1 MIKTLTKIFAFTAV
15 TKSLLETK
23 KSQSTGTT
31 QIHPSKIPGRTVF
44 IREKEY
50 FIRENI
56 LDGTTPIIFLHSW
69 GSDSLG
75 SWFKILPKIK
85 NETSFVAIDMRNH
98 GKSDASW
105 DRWDVDENADVVIS
119 ILKELSISSCNI
131 VGWSM
136 GSAVAMSIAKKN
148 KPLVNKLVLITP
160 FSWLGGAV
168 YSDKVAFK
176 IFVSFVRIRERLF
189 PNFNPKSKFS
199 FLKKSNSINDEYTE
213 WAWNNLH
220 KSKDDFI
227 YADGG
232 RFVVPYDA
240 RSWIQDIEAET
251 LVITGGRDKL
261 VPEETSNDVVK
272 RLNEV
277 KVKTFPDAGHS
288 VPWTHEEDL
297 LTELRE
303 FFSL

>member
-1 MIKTLTKIFAFTAV
+1 
-15 TKSLLETK
+15 
-23 KSQSTGTT
+23 
-31 QIHPSKIPGRTVF
+31 
-44 IREKEY
+44 
-50 FIRENI
+50 
-56 LDGTTPIIFLHSW
+56 
-69 GSDSLG
+69 
-75 SWFKILPKIK
+75 
-85 NETSFVAIDMRNH
+85 
-98 GKSDASW
+98 
-105 DRWDVDENADVVIS
+105 
-119 ILKELSISSCNI
+119 
-131 VGWSM
+131 M

-148 KPLVNKLVLITP
+148 KPLVNKLLLITP

-240 RSWIQDIEAET
+240 RPWIQEIEAET

>member
-1 MIKTLTKIFAFTAV
+1 M
-15 TKSLLETK
+15 
-23 KSQSTGTT
+23 
-31 QIHPSKIPGRTVF
+31 
-44 IREKEY
+44 
-50 FIRENI
+50 
-56 LDGTTPIIFLHSW
+56 
-69 GSDSLG
+69 
-75 SWFKILPKIK
+75 PKIK

-119 ILKELSISSCNI
+119 ILKELGISSCNI

-189 PNFNPKSKFS
+189 PNLNPKSKFS

-240 RSWIQDIEAET
+240 RSWIQEIEAET
-251 LVITGGRDKL
+251 LVITGGKDKL

-288 VPWTHEEDL
+288 VPWL
-297 LTELRE
+297 
-303 FFSL
+303 SLIHI

>member
-1 MIKTLTKIFAFTAV
+1 
-15 TKSLLETK
+15 
-23 KSQSTGTT
+23 
-31 QIHPSKIPGRTVF
+31 
-44 IREKEY
+44 
-50 FIRENI
+50 
-56 LDGTTPIIFLHSW
+56 
-69 GSDSLG
+69 
-75 SWFKILPKIK
+75 
-85 NETSFVAIDMRNH
+85 
-98 GKSDASW
+98 
-105 DRWDVDENADVVIS
+105 
-119 ILKELSISSCNI
+119 
-131 VGWSM
+131 M

-240 RSWIQDIEAET
+240 RPWIHEIEAET

-272 RLNEV
+272 RL
-277 KVKTFPDAGHS
+277 
-288 VPWTHEEDL
+288 
-297 LTELRE
+297 
-303 FFSL
+303 SLIHISEPTRL

>member
-1 MIKTLTKIFAFTAV
+1 MQRQKKKKYAV
-15 TKSLLETK
+15 NTDCLIRLPSSSYDDKRK
-23 KSQSTGTT
+23 K
-31 QIHPSKIPGRTVF
+31 KKV
-44 IREKEY
+44 
-50 FIRENI
+50 
-56 LDGTTPIIFLHSW
+56 
-69 GSDSLG
+69 
-75 SWFKILPKIK
+75 
-85 NETSFVAIDMRNH
+85 
-98 GKSDASW
+98 
-105 DRWDVDENADVVIS
+105 
-119 ILKELSISSCNI
+119 LK
-131 VGWSM
+131 
-136 GSAVAMSIAKKN
+136 K
-148 KPLVNKLVLITP
+148 
-160 FSWLGGAV
+160 
-168 YSDKVAFK
+168 
-176 IFVSFVRIRERLF
+176 RL
-189 PNFNPKSKFS
+189 FS

-227 YADGG
+227 YGDGG

-240 RSWIQDIEAET
+240 RSWIQEIEAET

-303 FFSL
+303 FFNL

>member
-1 MIKTLTKIFAFTAV
+1 MLV
-15 TKSLLETK
+15 GQWEVQL
-23 KSQSTGTT
+23 QC
-31 QIHPSKIPGRTVF
+31 Q
-44 IREKEY
+44 
-50 FIRENI
+50 
-56 LDGTTPIIFLHSW
+56 
-69 GSDSLG
+69 
-75 SWFKILPKIK
+75 LP
-85 NETSFVAIDMRNH
+85 
-98 GKSDASW
+98 
-105 DRWDVDENADVVIS
+105 
-119 ILKELSISSCNI
+119 
-131 VGWSM
+131 
-136 GSAVAMSIAKKN
+136 KKN

-199 FLKKSNSINDEYTE
+199 FLKKSNSIHDEYTE

-240 RSWIQDIEAET
+240 RSWIQEIKAET

-277 KVKTFPDAGHS
+277 KVKIFPDAGHS

-297 LTELRE
+297 ITELRE